1 MNTKLLFGAAALA
14 GFVILST
21 PAVTQTSGCMP
32 ANCPGAKEPSTT
44 GQARDKAQPSP
55 AKQKTMS
62 LPKSTSEH
70 NGGAGRKRLE
80 GRQ

>member
-44 GQARDKAQPSP
+44 GQAQR
-55 AKQKTMS
+55 
-62 LPKSTSEH
+62 
-70 NGGAGRKRLE
+70 
-80 GRQ
+80 